1 MEISISGILP
11 TIADSGMQIRVKI
24 KLRLSIQIGHG
35 EGTGEIEN
43 FCNFIISYDFVVLM
57 NING

>member
-1 MEISISGILP
+1 MEISINGILP
-11 TIADSGMQIRVKI
+11 LQIFKMQIGVKI

-35 EGTGEIEN
+35 AGTGEIEN
-43 FCNFIISYDFVVLM
+43 FCNFIISNNFVVLM